1 MKYYFGALGSFL
13 MTIKYNFG
21 ILKNSIIGFK
31 INIDNHTY
39 YIGGKCLKVTI
50 KKDSYVFEFED
61 RKFEVREDVF
71 SHMQIEYKDGIL
83 YFIQTSDEKLMS
95 GLLGFTMFDTFGFP
109 YELTQE
115 LLDEQNLYLDMK
127 GVESLKLFSKE
138 KNKNTFK
145 KDLKI

>member
-1 MKYYFGALGSFL
+1 MN
-13 MTIKYNFG
+13 IKYNFG

-31 INIDNHTY
+31 INIDNQTY
-39 YIGGKCLKVTI
+39 YIGGKCLKVTNNQGI
-50 KKDSYVFEFED
+50 YNFEFENK
-61 RKFEVREDVF
+61 KFGIKEDVF
-71 SHMQIEYKDGIL
+71 SHMKIEYKDGIL
-83 YFIQTSDEKLMS
+83 YFIQTSDERLMS

-115 LLDEQNLYLDMK
+115 LLEEENLSLDMK

-138 KNKNTFK
+138 KNKHTFK